1 MAHLGAAS
9 RMVTIAL
16 IVIVIGLVLLA
27 IGIAYLTVPAYGLPS
42 FLPHEESSI
51 DPSVKQG
58 RAAIIAAVLCFL
70 GAWRVRTAGR

>member
-1 MAHLGAAS
+1 MARLGATS

-16 IVIVIGLVLLA
+16 IVIGFVLLA

-58 RAAIIAAVLCFL
+58 RAAVIAAVLCFL